1 MNSSNAYK
9 FYYQKLTGLMAKYLN
24 MITLCNFLNK
34 DTFTSDTVVYI
45 QKQLFFLNMVK
56 ETIPNFHTYS
66 YRFFC
71 PQKSTHSSILAWRI
85 PQTVESMG
93 SQRVGHDRA
102 IFTSLQSMN
111 ETRKFK
117 GKNTMG
123 PS

>member
-34 DTFTSDTVVYI
+34 DTLTSDTVVYI

-66 YRFFC
+66 
-71 PQKSTHSSILAWRI
+71 
-85 PQTVESMG
+85 
-93 SQRVGHDRA
+93 
-102 IFTSLQSMN
+102 
-111 ETRKFK
+111 
-117 GKNTMG
+117 
-123 PS
+123 